1 MPHSDFAK
9 LYDPANG
16 LTCHF
21 VRVDDTSLDVV
32 ESVRDMFVASMN
44 DYGYEGFSREI
55 DNMFHLRSTYVYIT
69 EAAKIVMTGRVT
81 PRPTGTIVPFEMG
94 LREDGGSY
102 SLGDD
107 EPVVDINTYT
117 YIRGYYERA
126 MPLLVAGFG
135 YCSKSFNARRAYCLY
150 DVENERIE
158 RAYLSI
164 GFVFSKRFP
173 EPIYFPTFYKR
184 KGDRLEPARWQVMEW
199 DNETIEYQARI
210 AVERYELVDGD

>member
-9 LYDPANG
+9 LYDPVNG

-21 VRVDDTSLDVV
+21 VPVDGNTDDLV
-32 ESVRDMFVASMN
+32 ESVRDMFIASMN

-69 EAAKIVMTGRVT
+69 EATKIVMTGRVT
-81 PRPTGTIVPFEMG
+81 PRPSGTIVPFEMG
-94 LREDGGSY
+94 VRENGGHY
-102 SLGDD
+102 SLDEW

-117 YIRGYYERA
+117 YVRGYYERA
-126 MPLLVAGFG
+126 MPLLIAGFG
-135 YCSKSFNARRAYCLY
+135 YCSKSFNVRRAYCLY

-158 RAYLSI
+158 RAYVSI

-173 EPIYFPTFYKR
+173 ELIHFPTFYKR

-199 DNETIEYQARI
+199 DYETIESQALI
-210 AVERYELVDGD
+210 AVERYELVGST

>member
-9 LYDPANG
+9 LYDSANG

-21 VRVDDTSLDVV
+21 VPVDDTTRDLA

-69 EAAKIVMTGRVT
+69 EATKIVMTGRVT
-81 PRPTGTIVPFEMG
+81 PRPPGTFVPFEMG
-94 LREDGGSY
+94 VREDGGSY
-102 SLGDD
+102 SLDD
-107 EPVVDINTYT
+107 GEQVVDINTYT
-117 YIRGYYERA
+117 YVRGYYERA
-126 MPLLVAGFG
+126 TPLLLAGFG

-150 DVENERIE
+150 DVENEKIE

-173 EPIYFPTFYKR
+173 ELIHFPTFYKR

-199 DNETIEYQARI
+199 DNETIEGQARI
-210 AVERYELVDGD
+210 AVERYELVNGT

>member
-1 MPHSDFAK
+1 MSHSDFAK
-9 LYDPANG
+9 LYDHANG

-21 VRVDDTSLDVV
+21 VPVDDTTRDLA
-32 ESVRDMFVASMN
+32 ESVRDMFIASMN
-44 DYGYEGFSREI
+44 DYGYEGYDCEI
-55 DNMFHLRSTYVYIT
+55 DSMFHLRSTYVYVT

-81 PRPTGTIVPFEMG
+81 PRPPGTIVPFEMG

-102 SLGDD
+102 SLGDE

-117 YIRGYYERA
+117 YVRGYYERA

-135 YCSKSFNARRAYCLY
+135 YCSKGYNARRAYCLY

-173 EPIYFPTFYKR
+173 ELIHFPTFYKR
-184 KGDRLEPARWQVMEW
+184 KGDRLEPARWQIMEW
-199 DNETIEYQARI
+199 DNETIEDQARI
-210 AVERYELVDGD
+210 AVERYELVGGA